1 MTPPTGPAPG
11 GSEPISRE
19 LNLQKNREELLAHE
33 EWLKRVIELRTPS
46 KRPGWY
52 ESAAL
57 VGLAT
62 LVLTGVLNIVAQHL
76 EARSEQ
82 RVEARKERLA
92 QTRTTVRELTNLV
105 SSLLLS
111 SEDRAK
117 IGKGR
122 YGSLGASQLNEIV
135 DSTNVT
141 DTRWR
146 YGRHQSGL
154 LLKFYFASDSGIDA
168 AWLDARKSLQDYSDC
183 AEEIS
188 MAYWKSK
195 KTLSARPDACDA
207 QRDTATSRVDLLNRQ
222 LIRGYLRLETP

>member
-46 KRPGWY
+46 KRSGWY

-92 QTRTTVRELTNLV
+92 QTRTTVRE
-105 SSLLLS
+105 
-111 SEDRAK
+111 
-117 IGKGR
+117 
-122 YGSLGASQLNEIV
+122 
-135 DSTNVT
+135 
-141 DTRWR
+141 
-146 YGRHQSGL
+146 
-154 LLKFYFASDSGIDA
+154 
-168 AWLDARKSLQDYSDC
+168 
-183 AEEIS
+183 
-188 MAYWKSK
+188 
-195 KTLSARPDACDA
+195 
-207 QRDTATSRVDLLNRQ
+207 
-222 LIRGYLRLETP
+222 